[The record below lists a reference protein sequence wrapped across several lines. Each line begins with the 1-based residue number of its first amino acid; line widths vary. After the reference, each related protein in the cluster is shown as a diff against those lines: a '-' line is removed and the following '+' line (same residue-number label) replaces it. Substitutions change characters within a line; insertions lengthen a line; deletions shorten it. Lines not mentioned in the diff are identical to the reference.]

1 MSQEYTEDKEVKLTK
16 LSSGRRLLEAMLIL
30 CSLFAIWLMAALLS
44 FNPSDPSW
52 SQTAWHE
59 PIHNLGGAPGAWLAD
74 TLFFIFGVMA
84 YTIPVII
91 IGGCWF
97 AWRHQEND
105 EYIDYFAV
113 SLRLIGALALILTSC
128 GLAAINAD
136 DIWYFASGGVI
147 GSLLSTTLQPLLHSS
162 GGTIALLCIWAAG
175 LTLFTGWSWVSIAE
189 KLGGGILSV
198 LTFASNRTRRD
209 DTWVDEGEY
218 EDDEEEY
225 DDEEAARPQ
234 ESRRARI
241 LRSALARRKRLAEK
255 FTNPMGRKTD
265 AALFSGKRM
274 DDGEEVVQY
283 SASGAPVAADDV
295 LFSGASAARPA
306 EDDVLF
312 SGASAVRPGD
322 FDPYDPLLN
331 GHSIAEPVSAA
342 AAATAAPQ
350 AWAESPVVH
359 HGAAPAYQ
367 PEASYPPQQAYQPE
381 PAPFQQAAY
390 QPPAGQTAPQAYQPE
405 PAPYQQPVYDPRA
418 GQPAPQAYQPEPA
431 PYQQPAYDP
440 YAGQPAPQAYQP
452 EPAPYQQPAYDP
464 HAGQPA
470 PQAYQPEPAPYQQPA
485 YDPYA
490 GQPAPQAYQP
500 EPAPYQQPAY
510 DPHAGQPAPQ
520 AYQPEPAPYQ
530 QPAYDPHAGQPAPQA
545 YQPEPAPY
553 QQPTY
558 DPYAGQPA
566 PQTYQQPAYDPNAG
580 QPAPQ
585 TYQQPAYDPHAGQ
598 PAPQPYQPEPA
609 AYQPQSA
616 PVPPP
621 EPEPEVVQEEVKRPP
636 LYYFEEVEEK
646 RARER
651 ELLASWYQPIPEPES
666 PIATKPLTPPTTAS
680 KPPVETTVVSA
691 VAAGVHQ
698 ATAASGGAAAATSS
712 TAASAAATPLFS
724 PASSGPRVQVKEG
737 IGPKLPRPNRVRV
750 PTRREL
756 ASYGIKLPSQREAEQ
771 RARQA
776 ERDPHYDDELLSDEE
791 ADAMEQDEL
800 ARQFAATQQQRYGHR
815 WEDDNATDDDEADAA
830 AEAELARQ
838 FAATQQQR
846 YATEQPPG
854 ANPFSPADYEFS
866 PMKTLVNDGPSEPLF
881 TPTPEVQPQQPAQ
894 RYQQP
899 AAAPQ
904 QGYQPAQ
911 HQPIHHQPVPPQPQ
925 SYPTASQPVQPQQP
939 VAPQGHQPAAP
950 APQESLIHPL
960 LMRNGDSRPLQKPT
974 TPLPSLDLLTPPP
987 SEVEPVDTFAL
998 EQMAR
1003 LVEAR
1008 LADFRIKAD
1017 VVNYSPGPVITRFE
1031 LNLAPGVK
1039 AARISNL
1046 SRDLARSLS
1055 TVAVRVV
1062 EVIPG
1067 KPYVGLELPNK
1078 KRQTVYLREVLDN
1091 AKFRD
1096 NPSPLTVVLGKDI
1109 AGDPVVADLA
1119 KMPHLLVA
1127 GTTGSGKSVGVN
1139 AMILS
1144 MLYKAQ
1150 PEDVR
1155 FIMIDPKMLELS
1167 VYEGIP
1173 HLLTEVVTDMKDAAN
1188 ALRWSVNEMERRY
1201 KLMSALGVRNLAGY
1215 NEKIAEA
1222 ARMGRPIPDPYWKP
1236 GDSMDAVH
1244 PVLEKLP
1251 YIVVLVDE
1259 FADLMMTVGK
1269 KVEELIARLAQKARA
1284 AGIHLVLA
1292 TQRPSVDV
1300 ITGLIKANIPTRI
1313 AFTVSSK
1320 IDSRTILD
1328 QGGAESLLG
1337 MGDMLYSGPNSTTPV
1352 RVHGAFVRDQ
1362 EVHAVVQDWK
1372 ARGRPQYVDGI
1383 TSDSESEGGGGGFD
1397 GGEELDPLFDQ
1408 AVNFVTEKRKAS
1420 ISGVQRQF
1428 RIGYNRAARIIEQM
1442 EAQGIVSEQ
1451 GHNGNREVL
1460 APPPFE

>member
-1 MSQEYTEDKEVKLTK
+1 MSQEYTEDKDVTLTK
-16 LSSGRRLLEAMLIL
+16 LDSGRRLLEALLIL
-30 CSLFAIWLMAALLS
+30 VALFAVWLMAALLS

-74 TLFFIFGVMA
+74 TLFFIFGIMA
-84 YTIPVII
+84 YTLPVIM

-97 AWRHQEND
+97 AWRHRANED
-105 EYIDYFAV
+105 YIDYFAV
-113 SLRLIGALALILTSC
+113 ALRLIGVLALILTSC

-136 DIWYFASGGVI
+136 DIWYFASGGVL
-147 GSLLSTTLQPLLHSS
+147 GSLLSTAMMPLLNSS
-162 GGTIALLCIWAAG
+162 GGTIALLCVWAAG
-175 LTLFTGWSWVSIAE
+175 LTLFTGWSWVGIAE
-189 KLGGGILSV
+189 KIGSVVLSI
-198 LTFASNRTRRD
+198 LTFATNRTRRD
-209 DTWVDEGEY
+209 NTWQDDDEY
-218 EDDEEEY
+218 EDDEYE
-225 DDEEAARPQ
+225 DDQDEVVAKD
-234 ESRRARI
+234 SRRARI
-241 LRSALARRKRLAEK
+241 LRGALARRKRLAEK
-255 FTNPMGRKTD
+255 FANPVGRKTD
-265 AALFSGKRM
+265 EALFSGKRM
-274 DDGEEVVQY
+274 DEPDDVHYRAGGVELD
-283 SASGAPVAADDV
+283 PDDV
-295 LFSGASAARPA
+295 LFSGQTALAPEA
-306 EDDVLF
+306 EN
-312 SGASAVRPGD
+312 
-322 FDPYDPLLN
+322 DPLLS
-331 GHSIAEPVSAA
+331 GYSVVPTAVPAAVQPVAPAA
-342 AAATAAPQ
+342 ATTPQPVQYTAAPQ
-350 AWAESPVVH
+350 PQEPVVEWQPVPTMQTPE
-359 HGAAPAYQ
+359 ATIAPA
-367 PEASYPPQQAYQPE
+367 PEHYDHVPVTPPVDMQA
-381 PAPFQQAAY
+381 QAAY
-390 QPPAGQTAPQAYQPE
+390 QPYSETQSEHYPPTQTWVE
-405 PAPYQQPVYDPRA
+405 EAPYSA
-418 GQPAPQAYQPEPA
+418 PAYEEA
-431 PYQQPAYDP
+431 PYSAPAHEET
-440 YAGQPAPQAYQP
+440 PAVA
-452 EPAPYQQPAYDP
+452 
-464 HAGQPA
+464 
-470 PQAYQPEPAPYQQPA
+470 
-485 YDPYA
+485 
-490 GQPAPQAYQP
+490 
-500 EPAPYQQPAY
+500 
-510 DPHAGQPAPQ
+510 
-520 AYQPEPAPYQ
+520 
-530 QPAYDPHAGQPAPQA
+530 
-545 YQPEPAPY
+545 
-553 QQPTY
+553 
-558 DPYAGQPA
+558 
-566 PQTYQQPAYDPNAG
+566 
-580 QPAPQ
+580 
-585 TYQQPAYDPHAGQ
+585 
-598 PAPQPYQPEPA
+598 PEPA
-609 AYQPQSA
+609 A
-616 PVPPP
+616 
-621 EPEPEVVQEEVKRPP
+621 PEVKQTRPP

-651 ELLASWYQPIPEPES
+651 EQLAAWYQPIPEPAQPAYE
-666 PIATKPLTPPTTAS
+666 PKP
-680 KPPVETTVVSA
+680 A
-691 VAAGVHQ
+691 VAPAMPTDNIAPPDMTPAASQVQ
-698 ATAASGGAAAATSS
+698 AAAQAATAAAAFTPVFSI
-712 TAASAAATPLFS
+712 ASDA
-724 PASSGPRVQVKEG
+724 PRAQVKEG
-737 IGPKLPRPNRVRV
+737 IGPQLPRPNRVRV

-756 ASYGIKLPSQREAEQ
+756 ASYGIKLPSQRMAEQ
-771 RARQA
+771 QARHAQQ
-776 ERDPHYDDELLSDEE
+776 PFSDDE
-791 ADAMEQDEL
+791 ADAQQQQDEL
-800 ARQFAATQQQRYGHR
+800 ARQFMAQQQQRYQD
-815 WEDDNATDDDEADAA
+815 EDSLPQGTDEADD
-830 AEAELARQ
+830 EQAELSRQ
-838 FAATQQQR
+838 FAAQQQQR
-846 YATEQPPG
+846 YAGEQPSG
-854 ANPFSPADYEFS
+854 AMPFSLDDFS
-866 PMKTLVNDGPSEPLF
+866 PIKALVDDGPSEPLF
-881 TPTPEVQPQQPAQ
+881 MPSPVVDEPQPVHVQPQQS
-894 RYQQP
+894 YHQQP
-899 AAAPQ
+899 PAYAAP
-904 QGYQPAQ
+904 A
-911 HQPIHHQPVPPQPQ
+911 
-925 SYPTASQPVQPQQP
+925 QPQQP
-939 VAPQGHQPAAP
+939 VQQPHPAYAAP
-950 APQESLIHPL
+950 ARPVEPPRESLIHPL
-960 LMRNGDSRPLQKPT
+960 LMRNGDSRPLQKPS

-987 SEVEPVDTFAL
+987 AEVEPVDTFAL

-1096 NPSPLTVVLGKDI
+1096 NPSPLSVVLGKDI
-1109 AGDPVVADLA
+1109 AGDAVVADLA

-1144 MLYKAQ
+1144 MLYKAT
-1150 PEDVR
+1150 PEEVR

-1215 NEKIAEA
+1215 NEKILEAE
-1222 ARMGRPIPDPYWKP
+1222 RMGRPIPDPYWKP
-1236 GDSMDAVH
+1236 GDSMDATH

-1337 MGDMLYSGPNSTTPV
+1337 MGDMLYSGPNSTSPV

-1383 TSDSESEGGGGGFD
+1383 TSDSESEGGGGGGLD
-1397 GGEELDPLFDQ
+1397 AGEELDPLFDQ
-1408 AVNFVTEKRKAS
+1408 AVSFVVEKRKAS

-1442 EAQGIVSEQ
+1442 EMQGIVSEQ